1 MQQIWQKRT
10 QLEEN
15 ILKKLKE
22 KNILSLQKIKFH
34 VTDLWEE
41 EQISLVCQQRERGV
55 GFNQTAIASGNKL
68 STLFSKQRTELFLDK
83 RHKMPFHKIGT
94 ETSSFSVCDV
104 FIILQMTCDAMS
116 MLME

>member
-68 STLFSKQRTELFLDK
+68 SSLFFC
-83 RHKMPFHKIGT
+83 F
-94 ETSSFSVCDV
+94 
-104 FIILQMTCDAMS
+104 
-116 MLME
+116 

>member
-1 MQQIWQKRT
+1 M
-10 QLEEN
+10 
-15 ILKKLKE
+15 
-22 KNILSLQKIKFH
+22 
-34 VTDLWEE
+34 LWEE
-41 EQISLVCQQRERGV
+41 ISLVCQRERGLWRGV
-55 GFNQTAIASGNKL
+55 GFNESPIASGNKL